1 MKGERILYPC
11 YFDAT
16 LMRTEGRKVP
26 LGKAVK
32 NPVLA
37 DIETALKKNGVKYR
51 TEPKSHPARW
61 DRREGRILAEWDKP
75 KGVLLNLICSK
86 LGAKK

>member
-16 LMRTEGRKVP
+16 LRRREGRKVP
-26 LGKAVK
+26 LSKAVR
-32 NPVLA
+32 NPGLP

-51 TEPKSHPARW
+51 IETKPHPAHW
-61 DRREGRILAEWDKP
+61 SEREGRILAEWDKS
-75 KGVLLNLICSK
+75 KGELLKRICSK
-86 LGAKK
+86 LDVRK